1 MKGETGNAKPTL
13 IARLSGWQ
21 TWVRSDLGLLI
32 LVAVVRVLL
41 HLLVNGQ
48 YGFHRDELDTLDNAR
63 RLAWGYV
70 AYPPVTPFLTR
81 LGFELLGPSLVGL
94 RLFPALAQGVVMVLV
109 GLMARDLGGGRLA
122 QIVTVLAVA
131 ASPIALTAGL
141 MFHYL
146 SYDYLWWVVIAYCL
160 IRLLKREDGRWW
172 LGIGAAIGLGM
183 MTKYTLVF
191 FVAGLAAGV
200 LLTPARR
207 WLRSPWLWGGAA
219 LSLLIFLPNLLW
231 QVQHNFITLE
241 FLRSI
246 HARDIAW
253 GRTDGFLTDQ
263 LYVAANAIT
272 LPLWVAGLFFYLVA
286 PEGKRYRT
294 LGWLYLVLLVLLL
307 AARGRGYYLAPAYPM
322 LLAAGAVWWEK
333 WLKTLSPGAAR
344 QMRHTTVVALAV
356 GIVIAIPLS
365 LPVSPINSTVWQ
377 IANGINDNFREMI
390 GWPELVETVAAIY
403 HELPA
408 TEQAQTAILT
418 ANYGQL
424 GAINLYG
431 PAYGLPEAI
440 SGINSA
446 WERGYGDPPPQTVIL
461 LGFGTEGASRLFRSC
476 EVAGRVTNRYDVAN
490 EESSWQPI
498 IMLCRQPRQP
508 WPDLWPHLRSFG

>member
-1 MKGETGNAKPTL
+1 MKAEIERTKPAVTEQPS
-13 IARLSGWQ
+13 RWQ
-21 TWVRSDLGLLI
+21 TWLRSDLGVLLLI
-32 LVAVVRVLL
+32 AAARVLL
-41 HLLVNGQ
+41 HLVVNGQ

-81 LGFELLGPSLVGL
+81 IGLELFGPSLVGL
-94 RLFPALAQGVVMVLV
+94 RLFPALAQGVVMVLA
-109 GLMARDLGGGRLA
+109 GLMARDLGSGRWA
-122 QIVTVLAVA
+122 QVFTALAVA
-131 ASPIALTAGL
+131 SSPIALTAGL

-146 SYDYLWWVVIAYCL
+146 SYDYLWWVVIAFCL
-160 IRLLKREDGRWW
+160 IRLLKNEDGRWW

-183 MTKYTLVF
+183 MTKYTLLF
-191 FVAGLAAGV
+191 FVAGLAVGIF
-200 LLTPARR
+200 LTPARR
-207 WLRSPWLWGGAA
+207 WLRSPWLWSGAA

-272 LPLWVAGLFFYLVA
+272 LPLWGAGLFFYLFA
-286 PEGKRYRT
+286 AEGKRYRA
-294 LGWLYLVLLVLLL
+294 LGWLYIVPLVLML

-322 LLAAGAVWWEK
+322 LFAAGSVWWEN
-333 WLKTLSPGAAR
+333 WLKTRSAGVER
-344 QMRHTTVVALAV
+344 QMRQTMVAALAV
-356 GIVIAIPLS
+356 GILIAIPLS
-365 LPVSPINSTVWQ
+365 LPVSPINSPLWQ

-403 HELPA
+403 HKQPPA
-408 TEQAQTAILT
+408 EQEHTAFLT

-446 WERGYGDPPPQTVIL
+446 WERGYGDPPPQTVIV
-461 LGFGTEGASRLFRSC
+461 LGFGPEGASRFFRSC

-508 WPDLWPHLRSFG
+508 WPDLWPQLRSFG

>member
-1 MKGETGNAKPTL
+1 M
-13 IARLSGWQ
+13 
-21 TWVRSDLGLLI
+21 LI
-32 LVAVVRVLL
+32 LLAGARVLL

-81 LGFELLGPSLVGL
+81 LGFELFGPSLVGL
-94 RLFPALAQGVVMVLV
+94 RLFPALAQGVVMVLA
-109 GLMARDLGGGRLA
+109 GLMAGALGGGRLPK
-122 QIVTVLAVA
+122 IVAVLAVT

-146 SYDYLWWVVIAYCL
+146 SYDYLWWVVIAFCL
-160 IRLLKREDGRWW
+160 IRLLKSEDGRWW

-200 LLTPARR
+200 LFTPARR
-207 WLRSPWLWGGAA
+207 WLRSPWLWSGAA

-231 QVQHNFITLE
+231 QVQHNFISLE

-272 LPLWVAGLFFYLVA
+272 LPLWVAGLYFYLIA
-286 PEGKRYRT
+286 PEGKRYRA
-294 LGWLYLVLLVLLL
+294 LGWLYIVLLVLLL
-307 AARGRGYYLAPAYPM
+307 AARGRGYYLAAAYPM
-322 LLAAGAVWWEK
+322 LLAAGSVWWEK
-333 WLKTLSPGAAR
+333 WLMTLSTGTAR
-344 QMRHTTVVALAV
+344 QMRRTTVVALAV
-356 GIVIAIPLS
+356 GVAIAIPLS

-377 IANGINDNFREMI
+377 IANEINDNFREMI
-390 GWPELVETVAAIY
+390 GWPELVEAAAAIY

-408 TEQAQTAILT
+408 DEQAHAAILT

-431 PAYGLPEAI
+431 PAYGLPGAI

-446 WERGYGDPPPQTVIL
+446 WERGYGDPPPQTAIL
-461 LGFGTEGASRLFRSC
+461 LGFGPEDARRVFVSC

-490 EESSWQPI
+490 EESSWQPT
-498 IMLCRQPRQP
+498 IMLCRQPRHP